1 MVGEDGIA
9 RLGNFGIKSIL
20 GGPTGEA
27 KHAQS
32 PEFRQDLDRYAA
44 PELLDPWSFG
54 KLKAT
59 PTKASDVYSFGAT
72 AFTVRSSCTSR
83 GHR

>member
-20 GGPTGEA
+20 GDPTGEA
-27 KHAQS
+27 KKDESA
-32 PEFRQDLDRYAA
+32 EFRDNLDRYAA
-44 PELLDPWSFG
+44 PELLNPWAFG